1 MDSKSSRISC
11 IIVAYID
18 YLHDKLLKLHT
29 MKIDRKFFYDS
40 VRKSL
45 FGGKL
50 SQSQVLG
57 LETILREFENKH
69 SEIGIHQLAYI
80 FATAYHEVNKTMKP
94 IEEYGKGKTRT
105 YGRKIKMS
113 RQPYNKPD
121 KLYYGRGFVQLTW
134 FENYEKASKK
144 LGVDFL
150 NNPELALNIEH
161 ATSIMFEGMIEG
173 WFTTKKLS
181 DYFNAKGHDPVNA
194 RRIINGKD
202 KAELI
207 KDYYYHFVTAL
218 KLI

>member
-1 MDSKSSRISC
+1 
-11 IIVAYID
+11 
-18 YLHDKLLKLHT
+18 

-57 LETILREFENKH
+57 LDTILNEFENKH
-69 SEIGIHQLAYI
+69 SEIGIHQLGYI
-80 FATAYHEVNKTMKP
+80 CATDYHETDKTMQP
-94 IEEYGKGKTRT
+94 IEEYGKGRKKD
-105 YGRKIKMS
+105 YGKFFIDKDGKKYGLKMGLGPGKRVKYYS
-113 RQPYNKPD
+113 PMV
-121 KLYYGRGFVQLTW
+121 LYYGRGFVQLTW
-134 FENYEKASKK
+134 YENYEKATKK

-150 NNPELALNIEH
+150 NNPELALQIEH

-181 DYFNAKGHDPVNA
+181 DYFNSKGHDPLNA

-207 KDYYYHFVTAL
+207 KGYYYHFVTAL
-218 KLI
+218 KII

>member
-1 MDSKSSRISC
+1 M
-11 IIVAYID
+11 
-18 YLHDKLLKLHT
+18 KL
-29 MKIDRKFFYDS
+29 DRKFFFDS

-80 FATAYHEVNKTMKP
+80 FATVRHEVDKTMQP
-94 IEEYGKGKTRT
+94 IEEYGKGRKKD
-105 YGRKIKMS
+105 YGKFLVDKDGKKYGLKMGQGPGKRVKYYS
-113 RQPYNKPD
+113 PMV
-121 KLYYGRGFVQLTW
+121 LYYGRGFVQLTW